1 MVNKKSGVI
10 LINNKTMQ
18 NFYIGYLLD
27 HFDPQHGPV
36 SMVLKRNYASTFS
49 WCISMQVN
57 PPLMLKDSH
66 TDDLASRRPAACGLG
81 TKPKE
86 LNNRK
91 GTVQQTK
98 LHPSLLLFIPS
109 IPHLAPHP
117 KIKGNL
123 GKFSFLASIREN
135 C

>member
-1 MVNKKSGVI
+1 MVQFLSMAKQCRISISLFAG
-10 LINNKTMQ
+10 Q
-18 NFYIGYLLD
+18 FWS
-27 HFDPQHGPV
+27 PAWAPV
-36 SMVLKRNYASTFS
+36 STVLKRNYASTFS

-66 TDDLASRRPAACGLG
+66 TDDSASRRPAACGLG

-98 LHPSLLLFIPS
+98 LHPSLPPFIPS
-109 IPHLAPHP
+109 IPHLHLAPHP

-123 GKFSFLASIREN
+123 GKFSFPAPIREN